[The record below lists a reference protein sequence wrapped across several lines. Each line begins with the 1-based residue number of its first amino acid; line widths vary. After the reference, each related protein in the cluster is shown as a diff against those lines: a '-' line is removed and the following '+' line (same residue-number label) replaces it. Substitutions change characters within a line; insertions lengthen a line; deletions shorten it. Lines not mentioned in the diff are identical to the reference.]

1 MANTKITE
9 LTAVTALAGTDV
21 FPVVDVS
28 ASTTNKVS
36 VSDLLRNAPD
46 GTADAPSIAN
56 AGDQDTGIFFPAANS
71 VGVSTAGTQK
81 LVIDSFGDV
90 GIGAASPGLRLHVQD
105 GALASA
111 PTPSAN
117 CDVVIED
124 STNTGIQFLSS
135 TQAELRFGDAGNTG
149 AGNIIYNHS
158 SNYLSISTN
167 ENERL
172 RIDSSGVIKHTGS
185 TGSDETN
192 KLARYVVPSHDTN
205 EEDVL
210 VFQVENESSFNQ
222 ISFGGGTSSYNAATQ
237 IVFRTASAVDTTTG
251 SERMRINSS
260 GNVGIGTTSPS
271 TKFVVSNGGAE
282 GVEFS
287 HASGTNEINSYN
299 RSSSAR
305 APVDIIGQTFKV
317 LTGNPSLSTGLFQNS
332 SGNVGIG
339 TSSPV
344 GKTYISGPNVSTFG
358 VAADAALNLAAANG
372 AFLNRVVN
380 LNFACVDS
388 ATNAVA
394 AIGLKYT
401 SQAGFGKGDLIFGTR
416 DVTTDTAPTE
426 RMRIDSSGRLLVGA
440 TSAAIGSKMDVHAGS
455 DGANIFGVTGAD
467 QSSEFLALGVTSS
480 EAVLTAGNASS
491 NGTSLVLR
499 TANSSGAESER
510 MRIDSSGRLLV
521 GTSSGSGEP
530 IAAFQGRSNDAS
542 DSGIVAITR
551 TGTNPSGSIGELRFA
566 TGSDFNKYYGMI
578 ICASDGSTT
587 STSLPGV
594 LRFSTT
600 ASGNTAPT
608 ERFRIDSNG
617 QALFYS
623 TGNPITSGTSQS
635 AGTTHE
641 VFTGV
646 HSRSS
651 TTSGGTVCIHIF
663 SNGNIQNT
671 NNSYGQISDVKLKE
685 NIVNANSQ
693 WDDIKDI
700 QVRNFNFKEE
710 TGNPTHT
717 QIGVVAQELETV
729 SPGLVYEMPDTD
741 DEGNNLGTVTKSVN
755 YSVLYMK
762 AVKALQE
769 AMDRIETLETKVAA
783 LEAQ

>member
-46 GTADAPSIAN
+46 GAADAPSIAN

-71 VGVSTAGTQK
+71 VGVSTAGVQQ
-81 LVIDSFGDV
+81 LVIDSSGNV
-90 GIGAASPGLRLHVQD
+90 GIGTTSPSDYGNFADDLVIYNSSQPGITLATGASGYGSIYFADGTAGNAASRGQ
-105 GALASA
+105 
-111 PTPSAN
+111 
-117 CDVVIED
+117 
-124 STNTGIQFLSS
+124 IQ
-135 TQAELRFGDAGNTG
+135 
-149 AGNIIYNHS
+149 YNHS
-158 SNYLSISTN
+158 NDSLLFATAAS
-167 ENERL
+167 ERL
-172 RIDSSGVIKHTGS
+172 HIDSSGVIKHTGS

-317 LTGNPSLSTGLFQNS
+317 LTGNPSLSTGLFQ
-332 SGNVGIG
+332 
-339 TSSPV
+339 
-344 GKTYISGPNVSTFG
+344 
-358 VAADAALNLAAANG
+358 
-372 AFLNRVVN
+372 
-380 LNFACVDS
+380 
-388 ATNAVA
+388 
-394 AIGLKYT
+394 
-401 SQAGFGKGDLIFGTR
+401 
-416 DVTTDTAPTE
+416 
-426 RMRIDSSGRLLVGA
+426 DSSGRVLVGA

-499 TANSSGAESER
+499 TANSSGVESER
-510 MRIDSSGRLLV
+510 MRIDSSGNVLV
-521 GTSSGSGEP
+521 GTTTASGNMTVNMGTDKNISFNGNQGEVGNVPALVATNNAGSSL
-530 IAAFQGRSNDAS
+530 AS
-542 DSGIVAITR
+542 MGFR
-551 TGTNPSGSIGELRFA
+551 GTDLRFA
-566 TGSDFNKYYGMI
+566 TGS
-578 ICASDGSTT
+578 
-587 STSLPGV
+587 
-594 LRFSTT
+594 
-600 ASGNTAPT
+600 T
-608 ERFRIDSNG
+608 ERMRVDGNG

>member
-1 MANTKITE
+1 MANKKISE
-9 LTAVTALAGTDV
+9 LTAITTLAETDV

-81 LVIDSFGDV
+81 LVIDSFGNV
-90 GIGAASPGLRLHVQD
+90 GIGTTSPASLLHLKSDTPYIRFEDDNDNQD
-105 GALASA
+105 WQIEARAFFGIYDVTDSTFRFAIDGDGNVGIGTTSTGAVVSGMPTLHLASTTA
-111 PTPSAN
+111 GRSGA
-117 CDVVIED
+117 IRWK
-124 STNTGIQFLSS
+124 NTG
-135 TQAELRFGDAGNTG
+135 
-149 AGNIIYNHS
+149 
-158 SNYLSISTN
+158 
-167 ENERL
+167 
-172 RIDSSGVIKHTGS
+172 
-185 TGSDETN
+185 ETN
-192 KLARYVVPSHDTN
+192 KAAAYWFGTEFQIGTETSHSLKFTTADT
-205 EEDVL
+205 
-210 VFQVENESSFNQ
+210 
-222 ISFGGGTSSYNAATQ
+222 
-237 IVFRTASAVDTTTG
+237 
-251 SERMRINSS
+251 ERMRIDGS

-271 TKFVVSNGGAE
+271 TKFVVSNSGAE

-339 TSSPV
+339 TASPAFKLHCVESGSFAGICASSD
-344 GKTYISGPNVSTFG
+344 VS
-358 VAADAALNLAAANG
+358 ADALASRFALGNSVGTARFTVNMKGGSNELAYLGSEGNFPIYFQTVG
-372 AFLNRVVN
+372 A
-380 LNFACVDS
+380 
-388 ATNAVA
+388 
-394 AIGLKYT
+394 
-401 SQAGFGKGDLIFGTR
+401 
-416 DVTTDTAPTE
+416 E
-426 RMRIDSSGRLLVGA
+426 RMRIDSSGRV
-440 TSAAIGSKMDVHAGS
+440 
-455 DGANIFGVTGAD
+455 
-467 QSSEFLALGVTSS
+467 
-480 EAVLTAGNASS
+480 
-491 NGTSLVLR
+491 
-499 TANSSGAESER
+499 
-510 MRIDSSGRLLV
+510 LV

-530 IAAFQGRSNDAS
+530 IAAFQGRSNDAN

>member
-46 GTADAPSIAN
+46 GAADAPSIAN

-71 VGVSTAGTQK
+71 VGVSTAGVQQ
-81 LVIDSFGDV
+81 LVIDSSGNV
-90 GIGAASPGLRLHVQD
+90 GIGTTSPSDYGNFADDLVIYNSSQPGITLATGASGYGSIYFADGTAGNAASRGQ
-105 GALASA
+105 
-111 PTPSAN
+111 
-117 CDVVIED
+117 
-124 STNTGIQFLSS
+124 IQ
-135 TQAELRFGDAGNTG
+135 
-149 AGNIIYNHS
+149 YNHS
-158 SNYLSISTN
+158 NDSLLFATAAS
-167 ENERL
+167 ERL
-172 RIDSSGVIKHTGS
+172 RID
-185 TGSDETN
+185 
-192 KLARYVVPSHDTN
+192 
-205 EEDVL
+205 
-210 VFQVENESSFNQ
+210 
-222 ISFGGGTSSYNAATQ
+222 
-237 IVFRTASAVDTTTG
+237 
-251 SERMRINSS
+251 SS

-317 LTGNPSLSTGLFQNS
+317 LTGNPSLSTGLFQ
-332 SGNVGIG
+332 
-339 TSSPV
+339 
-344 GKTYISGPNVSTFG
+344 
-358 VAADAALNLAAANG
+358 
-372 AFLNRVVN
+372 
-380 LNFACVDS
+380 
-388 ATNAVA
+388 
-394 AIGLKYT
+394 
-401 SQAGFGKGDLIFGTR
+401 
-416 DVTTDTAPTE
+416 
-426 RMRIDSSGRLLVGA
+426 DSSGRVLVGA

-499 TANSSGAESER
+499 TANSSGVESER
-510 MRIDSSGRLLV
+510 MRIDSSGNVLV
-521 GTSSGSGEP
+521 GTTTASGNMTVNMGTDKNISFNGNQGEVGNVPALVATNNAGSSL
-530 IAAFQGRSNDAS
+530 AS
-542 DSGIVAITR
+542 MGFR
-551 TGTNPSGSIGELRFA
+551 GTDLRFA
-566 TGSDFNKYYGMI
+566 TGS
-578 ICASDGSTT
+578 
-587 STSLPGV
+587 
-594 LRFSTT
+594 
-600 ASGNTAPT
+600 T
-608 ERFRIDSNG
+608 ERMRVDGNG